1 VTNTLIGIVIGLSIV
16 AALIGLVLIVMMW
29 WGKL

>member
-1 VTNTLIGIVIGLSIV
+1 MTNTLIGIVIGLSIV
-16 AALIGLVLIVMMW
+16 AALIGLTLIILMW